1 MKHLS
6 LILIILILSCCP
18 LHPAY
23 AFFDKDIRLLTMRDG
38 LADNTIPCIYK
49 DEDGFMWFGTD
60 NGLSRYDGKTIQN
73 FKPANTYVS
82 IAAIVRL
89 SDDFLGIVS
98 DGYLYYFNRKRET
111 FLPIHTESDTAIG
124 VFNVL
129 PADDSSF
136 WGISGNRLIL
146 CQWEIQQGKEEEKTA
161 VRVRIQKTFQ
171 LLEEKGEVFSSLCY
185 HEKAGSG
192 IWLTTNR
199 GNLILFHPD
208 TPGGVSEDTA
218 DRRKNITSH
227 FHLEQRRSCLGFYH
241 RQRHCP
247 LSHEVGAYGPDFVRR
262 DRKRES
268 PFSYRCLSDYIY
280 RQ

>member
-136 WGISGNRLIL
+136 WGISGNETDTLSMGDTTR
-146 CQWEIQQGKEEEKTA
+146 
-161 VRVRIQKTFQ
+161 
-171 LLEEKGEVFSSLCY
+171 KG
-185 HEKAGSG
+185 
-192 IWLTTNR
+192 
-199 GNLILFHPD
+199 
-208 TPGGVSEDTA
+208 
-218 DRRKNITSH
+218 RRKNGCSGTHTKDLSVIGRK
-227 FHLEQRRSCLGFYH
+227 RRSLFFSV
-241 RQRHCP
+241 
-247 LSHEVGAYGPDFVRR
+247 LS
-262 DRKRES
+262 
-268 PFSYRCLSDYIY
+268 
-280 RQ
+280 

>member
-1 MKHLS
+1 MKHLN

-60 NGLSRYDGKTIQN
+60 DGLSRYDGKTIQN
-73 FKPANTYVS
+73 FKPVDTYASV
-82 IAAIVRL
+82 AAIVRL

-98 DGYLYYFNRKRET
+98 DGYLYYFNRKQET

-129 PADDSSF
+129 PVDDSSF

-171 LLEEKGEVFSSLCY
+171 LLE
-185 HEKAGSG
+185 
-192 IWLTTNR
+192 
-199 GNLILFHPD
+199 
-208 TPGGVSEDTA
+208 
-218 DRRKNITSH
+218 
-227 FHLEQRRSCLGFYH
+227 
-241 RQRHCP
+241 
-247 LSHEVGAYGPDFVRR
+247 
-262 DRKRES
+262 
-268 PFSYRCLSDYIY
+268 
-280 RQ
+280 

>member
-1 MKHLS
+1 MKHLN

-18 LHPAY
+18 LHPVY
-23 AFFDKDIRLLTMRDG
+23 AFLDKDIRLLTMKDG

-98 DGYLYYFNRKRET
+98 DGYLYYFNRKQET
-111 FLPIHTESDTAIG
+111 FFPIHTESDTAIG

-146 CQWEIQQGKEEEKTA
+146 CQWEIQQGKEEEK
-161 VRVRIQKTFQ
+161 R
-171 LLEEKGEVFSSLCY
+171 
-185 HEKAGSG
+185 
-192 IWLTTNR
+192 
-199 GNLILFHPD
+199 LF
-208 TPGGVSEDTA
+208 G
-218 DRRKNITSH
+218 
-227 FHLEQRRSCLGFYH
+227 Y
-241 RQRHCP
+241 
-247 LSHEVGAYGPDFVRR
+247 AY
-262 DRKRES
+262 KR
-268 PFSYRCLSDYIY
+268 PFSY
-280 RQ
+280 

>member
-192 IWLTTNR
+192 I
-199 GNLILFHPD
+199 
-208 TPGGVSEDTA
+208 
-218 DRRKNITSH
+218 
-227 FHLEQRRSCLGFYH
+227 
-241 RQRHCP
+241 
-247 LSHEVGAYGPDFVRR
+247 
-262 DRKRES
+262 
-268 PFSYRCLSDYIY
+268 
-280 RQ
+280 

>member
-1 MKHLS
+1 MKHLN

-60 NGLSRYDGKTIQN
+60 DGLSRYDGKTIQN
-73 FKPANTYVS
+73 FKPVDTYASV
-82 IAAIVRL
+82 AAIVRL
-89 SDDFLGIVS
+89 SDDFLGIIS
-98 DGYLYYFNRKRET
+98 DGYLYYFNRKQET

-146 CQWEIQQGKEEEKTA
+146 CQWEIQQGKEEEK
-161 VRVRIQKTFQ
+161 R
-171 LLEEKGEVFSSLCY
+171 
-185 HEKAGSG
+185 
-192 IWLTTNR
+192 
-199 GNLILFHPD
+199 LF
-208 TPGGVSEDTA
+208 G
-218 DRRKNITSH
+218 
-227 FHLEQRRSCLGFYH
+227 Y
-241 RQRHCP
+241 
-247 LSHEVGAYGPDFVRR
+247 AY
-262 DRKRES
+262 KR
-268 PFSYRCLSDYIY
+268 PFSY
-280 RQ
+280 

>member
-89 SDDFLGIVS
+89 SDD
-98 DGYLYYFNRKRET
+98 LYPMDT
-111 FLPIHTESDTAIG
+111 FI
-124 VFNVL
+124 
-129 PADDSSF
+129 
-136 WGISGNRLIL
+136 IS
-146 CQWEIQQGKEEEKTA
+146 T
-161 VRVRIQKTFQ
+161 
-171 LLEEKGEVFSSLCY
+171 
-185 HEKAGSG
+185 GSG
-192 IWLTTNR
+192 KLFFR
-199 GNLILFHPD
+199 YILNQILP
-208 TPGGVSEDTA
+208 
-218 DRRKNITSH
+218 
-227 FHLEQRRSCLGFYH
+227 
-241 RQRHCP
+241 
-247 LSHEVGAYGPDFVRR
+247 
-262 DRKRES
+262 
-268 PFSYRCLSDYIY
+268 
-280 RQ
+280 